1 MEKESPDFDV
11 ENRMDSSRGGP
22 LTTFIMMLPLIVVPA
37 IAMLKPA
44 NQEGGLVSSLL
55 SAASNATSGQQD
67 ADSLNGAPEFD
78 GVPDEFDAI
87 FGDSSATQSLP
98 EKSAG
103 SDDALFQEAAG
114 DALADGFSADFSSSA
129 QPPAQPQPPTEMG
142 DVSVPDASPDA
153 DEAQLLNQLRQ
164 MGAART
170 LWFSP
175 GPQAAGFVAFF
186 PAGRGV
192 VSYRFEAIAA
202 NREAAI
208 RDVIQQ
214 ASAWKK
220 DQH

>member
-1 MEKESPDFDV
+1 
-11 ENRMDSSRGGP
+11 MDSSRGGP

-55 SAASNATSGQQD
+55 SAASDVTSGQQD
-67 ADSLNGAPEFD
+67 ADSSASAPAFD
-78 GVPDEFDAI
+78 DVPDEFEAI
-87 FGDSSATQSLP
+87 FGDSSEQASL
-98 EKSAG
+98 EKSAD

-114 DALADGFSADFSSSA
+114 ASLAGDFATDFSSS
-129 QPPAQPQPPTEMG
+129 PPQTSEPPVEMG
-142 DVSVPDASPDA
+142 DVSVPNASPDA
-153 DEAQLLNQLRQ
+153 DETQLLNQLRQ
-164 MGAART
+164 MGATRT

-175 GPQAAGFVAFF
+175 GPQSAGFVAFF

-202 NREAAI
+202 NRDAAV

-214 ASAWKK
+214 ALAWKK
-220 DQH
+220 GLQ